1 MENHYIVLRVQSG
14 KRQLSAEKV
23 AGIERQVASHL
34 GELQRGFESGIYDE
48 NTMENIDET
57 HFVVDF
63 DNVKTLGFGGEN
75 KVKYADVVSGGD
87 GMTMVVRISGGP
99 SAHLLPPMMIFSNDA
114 RSYPIRGVSNDV
126 DGVCLS
132 HGTEGMDGQ
141 TAIS

>member
-1 MENHYIVLRVQSG
+1 MENYIVLRVQSG

-99 SAHLLPPMMIFSNDA
+99 SAHLLPPMMIFLNDA